1 MKAWFRKVIQKI
13 REEKKLGG
21 EACTAQHEDEDD
33 DDDDD
38 EDDDGDDDD
47 DNDSCL
53 HQTACRVIA
62 PKSQRAQPT
71 EETSK
76 GNLTLKEQLKEHLR
90 KDSGKS

>member
-53 HQTACRVIA
+53 H
-62 PKSQRAQPT
+62 
-71 EETSK
+71 
-76 GNLTLKEQLKEHLR
+76 
-90 KDSGKS
+90 

>member
-1 MKAWFRKVIQKI
+1 MVTDQY
-13 REEKKLGG
+13 
-21 EACTAQHEDEDD
+21 DD
-33 DDDDD
+33 NDDD

-71 EETSK
+71 ASW
-76 GNLTLKEQLKEHLR
+76 LLR
-90 KDSGKS
+90 TH